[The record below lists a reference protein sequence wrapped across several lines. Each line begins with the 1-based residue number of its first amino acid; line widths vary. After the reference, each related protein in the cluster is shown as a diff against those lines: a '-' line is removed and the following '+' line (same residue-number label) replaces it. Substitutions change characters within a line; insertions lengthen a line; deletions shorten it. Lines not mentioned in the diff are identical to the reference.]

1 MDIPL
6 LKYLRFTEIY
16 FNALNDEILCF
27 DISSGELL

>member
-6 LKYLRFTEIY
+6 LKYLRYTDIY
-16 FNALNDEILCF
+16 FNAQNDEIHCF